1 MNTQEYRDYVLD
13 LLGLFGEVTA
23 KAMFGG
29 HSLYKNGVIF
39 AIIADDVL
47 YFKVDDSNRP
57 DYVVRG
63 AEPFTYE
70 AKGKRVSMSYWQV
83 PLEVME
89 EGAELL
95 QWAEKA
101 YQVGCKLMKAKKKI
115 TS

>member
-1 MNTQEYRDYVLD
+1 MASSNYRDYVLD
-13 LLGLFGEVTA
+13 LLGLFGEVTV

-39 AIIADDVL
+39 AIIADEVL

-57 DYVVRG
+57 DYVACG
-63 AEPFTYE
+63 SEPFTYE

-89 EGAELL
+89 EGVELL

-101 YQVGCKLMKAKKKI
+101 YQVGCKSTPKKKKAL
-115 TS
+115 

>member
-1 MNTQEYRDYVLD
+1 MNSQEYHDYALD
-13 LLGLFGEVTA
+13 LLSSFGEVTA

-47 YFKVDDSNRP
+47 YFKVDDSNRS
-57 DYVVRG
+57 DYVACG

-89 EGAELL
+89 DGAELKR
-95 QWAEKA
+95 WAEKA
-101 YQVGCKLMKAKKKI
+101 YGVGCKSVRVRKK
-115 TS
+115 

>member
-1 MNTQEYRDYVLD
+1 MASSDYRDYVLD
-13 LLGLFGEVTA
+13 VLGSFGEVTA

-47 YFKVDDSNRP
+47 YFKVGDSNRA
-57 DYVVRG
+57 DYMAYG
-63 AEPFTYE
+63 SQAFTYE

-89 EGAELL
+89 EGAELV

-101 YQVGCKLMKAKKKI
+101 YQVGCKSAHKKKK
-115 TS
+115 